1 MLWNYYKSE
10 YNGYQTELANMVYK
24 FLDKKTKLE
33 EIKTRKMGASVNKQ
47 LAQELHK
54 LVVKKLK
61 KRESLCE
68 VSR

>member
-1 MLWNYYKSE
+1 MLWNYYKSQ

-47 LAQELHK
+47 LAQ
-54 LVVKKLK
+54 
-61 KRESLCE
+61 
-68 VSR
+68 